1 MFELL
6 EKLCMTPAP
15 SGCEKQIREL
25 IEKEISPYVDSVETD
40 VMGNLIAHKKGNG
53 KKLMFAAH
61 MDEIGVVATCHG
73 EKGQVHI
80 AALGGVDP
88 YASLYQRVRFLNGV
102 EAVLAPDGKADILK
116 TLKMQQLYADVGAK
130 TEEEAKALVPVGE
143 AGVFVGEYT
152 EQNGCIRSKALDDRF
167 GCFVLIETIKRMTKQ
182 ENDLYFVFTAAE
194 ELGLRGAKAVASTV
208 CPDYAVAIDVTKTGD
223 IPSTGKM
230 AVEMGKGVAIKIKDS
245 SFLAHP
251 LIKNKMKEICQRDNI
266 PYQLEVLDRGGTDA
280 GAIHTTCGGVP
291 SGCISIPTRYIHS
304 PGEMVHKQDIESAI
318 CLATALATDSL
329 EA

>member
-143 AGVFVGEYT
+143 AGVFVGEYV

-182 ENDLYFVFTAAE
+182 ENDLYFVFTVSE
-194 ELGLRGAKAVASTV
+194 ELGLRGAKTAVYNV
-208 CPDYAVAIDVTKTGD
+208 EPDYAVVLDVTRTGD
-223 IPSTGKM
+223 VPSEDKK
-230 AVEMGKGVAIKIKDS
+230 ALELKKGTIIKVMDRGFI
-245 SFLAHP
+245 AHP
-251 LIKNKMKEICQRDNI
+251 VVRERMVELCEKNGID
-266 PYQLEVLDRGGTDA
+266 YQMGVLMQGATDA
-280 GAIHTTCGGVP
+280 GAIHLFGGGVP
-291 SGCISIPTRYIHS
+291 SGVIAVPTRYIHT
-304 PGEMVHKQDIESAI
+304 PGETVAQSDIESVLALTLAI
-318 CLATALATDSL
+318 AEEGIL
-329 EA
+329 